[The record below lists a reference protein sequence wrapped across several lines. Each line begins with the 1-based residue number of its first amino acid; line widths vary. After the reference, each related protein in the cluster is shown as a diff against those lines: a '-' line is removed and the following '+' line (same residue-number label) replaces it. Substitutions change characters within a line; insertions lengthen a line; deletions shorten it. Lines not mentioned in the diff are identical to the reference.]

1 MSAFQEGLGRKQIL
15 FQSCCSCGAAQ
26 TLARYACRRCG
37 STRLEW
43 RKAAGR
49 GVVYAVTVVTR
60 APSDEFRPL
69 VPYTLALVDLEEGA
83 RLMGHAAPGVAIGDP
98 VHAQFFQ
105 ASGKTLIRFMK
116 ADHA

>member
-1 MSAFQEGLGRKQIL
+1 VSPFLEGLQQDELR
-15 FQSCCSCGAAQ
+15 FQACSACHAAQ

-49 GVVYAVTVVTR
+49 GVVYATTLVSR
-60 APSDEFRPL
+60 APSDDFRAL

-83 RLMGHAAPGVAIGDP
+83 RVMGHAAPGIAIGER
-98 VHAQFFQ
+98 VLAGYFEL
-105 ASGKTLIRFMK
+105 AGRKLIRFRR
-116 ADHA
+116 DP

>member
-1 MSAFQEGLGRKQIL
+1 MSPFREGLGRQEVL
-15 FQSCCSCGAAQ
+15 WQSCSACGAAQ

-43 RKAAGR
+43 RKASGR

-69 VPYTLALVDLEEGA
+69 APYTLALVDLEEGA
-83 RLMGHAAPGVAIGDP
+83 RLMGHAAPGLAIGDP
-98 VHAQFFQ
+98 VRAEFFQ
-105 ASGKTLIRFMK
+105 VSGNTLIRFMK

>member
-1 MSAFQEGLGRKQIL
+1 VSLFLEGLQRAELRYQA
-15 FQSCCSCGAAQ
+15 CSACQAAQ

-49 GVVYAVTVVTR
+49 GVVYATTVVSR
-60 APSDEFRPL
+60 APSDDFRAL

-83 RLMGHAAPGVAIGDP
+83 RVMGHAAPGIAIGER
-98 VHAQFFQ
+98 VLAGYFEL
-105 ASGKTLIRFMK
+105 AGRKLIRFRREP
-116 ADHA
+116 